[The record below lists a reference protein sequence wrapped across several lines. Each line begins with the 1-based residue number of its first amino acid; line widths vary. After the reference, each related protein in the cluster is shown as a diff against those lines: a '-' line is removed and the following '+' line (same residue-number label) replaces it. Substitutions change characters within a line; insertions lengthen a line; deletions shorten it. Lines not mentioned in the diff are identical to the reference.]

1 MMKNIIIKIGCV
13 LLMILKGIVWS
24 ALTVLKLALEF
35 LKVTLLLFG
44 LIMRV
49 FLAFVRVGTA

>member
-1 MMKNIIIKIGCV
+1 
-13 LLMILKGIVWS
+13 MILKGIVWS
-24 ALTVLKLALEF
+24 ALAVLKLALEF

-44 LIMRV
+44 LVMRV